1 MPFVPAEIA
10 PYLKYAGPPVIGAF
24 IGYVT
29 NHVAIRMLFRPLR
42 RWRVLGIPVP
52 MTPGVIPAKR
62 HELARNMGEMVGDHL
77 LTSVEIGKAL
87 QDQKFQQH
95 LLGMIEERVGSV
107 MHTDL
112 GPLPSLIPDKFATY
126 FDIAVKTVK
135 YQVKENV
142 HTYIQSAAFG
152 AKVENSIDQRLDH
165 FLNQAVGTVFTGRE
179 REITYAFLEKTIGRM
194 LTSPAMEEWLL
205 EFVQQKVYAVIQ
217 QHKSLG
223 EILPDSLLDILQTT
237 LREQTPAL
245 LNKAATVLHEPEVR
259 DRIVDVACKA
269 VENFIAGLGPMAAL
283 VSGFLSVE
291 VVAAKIRG
299 YLEEKEED
307 ITAWL
312 ASTEVQ
318 EKVAALLAE
327 RFTAFAAIPL
337 VDLIPA
343 EQTAKVDEFCAFAST
358 EIARLL
364 QSKEVATA
372 LTGMIK
378 GNLERHL
385 DEGQVSIRGVMTDF
399 VGAEGIDATKS
410 WIRGECL
417 VLLRSRGTIQTL
429 DTMIETMTSALL
441 EKRIGKL
448 ANLLPGGVRDSIA
461 RSIQK
466 MASNML
472 EREVPGLVGSLQL
485 SKVVTDKINSL
496 DLLRLE
502 RLLLSIMEEQF
513 KYINLFG
520 GLLGF
525 LIGCANLLVL

>member
-10 PYLKYAGPPVIGAF
+10 PYLKYMGPPVVGAF
-24 IGYVT
+24 IGYFT
-29 NHVAIRMLFRPLR
+29 NHVAIRMLFRPLK

-52 MTPGVIPAKR
+52 MTPGVIPSKR

-87 QDQKFQQH
+87 QDQKFQRH
-95 LLGMIEERVGSV
+95 LLGMIEERVGLV
-107 MHTDL
+107 MHADL

-142 HTYIQSAAFG
+142 HNYIQSATFG
-152 AKVENSIDQRLDH
+152 AKVESSIDQRLDH
-165 FLNQAVGTVFTGRE
+165 FLNQPVGVVLTGRE

-194 LTSPAMEEWLL
+194 LASPAMEEWLL
-205 EFVQQKVYAVIQ
+205 EFIQQKVYAVIQ
-217 QHKSLG
+217 QHRSLA
-223 EILPDSLLDILQTT
+223 EILPDSLMEILQTT
-237 LREQTPAL
+237 LQEQTPAL
-245 LNKAATVLHEPEVR
+245 LNKAATLLHEPDVR
-259 DRIVDVACKA
+259 DRIVGAACKA
-269 VENFIAGLGPMAAL
+269 VENFIAGMGPMAAL
-283 VSGFLSVE
+283 VSGFLSME
-291 VVAAKIRG
+291 VVEGKIRS
-299 YLEEKEED
+299 YLDEKQED

-312 ASTEVQ
+312 GSAEVQ
-318 EKVAALLAE
+318 EKVASLLAE
-327 RFTAFAAIPL
+327 RFSAFAALPL
-337 VDLIPA
+337 VDLIPT
-343 EQTAKVDEFCAFAST
+343 EQTAKVDEFCAFTSA

-364 QSKEVATA
+364 RGREVATA

-378 GNLERHL
+378 GNLERHF

-399 VGAEGIDATKS
+399 VGEEGIASTKL
-410 WIRGECL
+410 WVRGECL
-417 VLLRSRGTIQTL
+417 ALLRSRGTIQTL
-429 DTMIETMTSALL
+429 DTIIETMTDTLL
-441 EKRIGKL
+441 QKRIGKL

-525 LIGCANLLVL
+525 LIGCFNLLLI